1 MGEERKVHT
10 FDPDNTDRRDGTR
23 AFTPAEYRW
32 ATTKLVMRYAFGTAT
47 FAAIIEAIYLGAAF
61 TLLGD

>member
-1 MGEERKVHT
+1 MSEQRKVHT
-10 FDPDNTDRRDGTR
+10 FDPHNPDRRDGTH

-32 ATTKLVMRYAFGTAT
+32 GMVKLVMQYAAGAAT
-47 FAAIIEAIYLGAAF
+47 FAAIIEAIYLGTSF